1 MTKEIYNGVKILYL
15 SKFRKQYKK
24 LPSKVKDLAEERE
37 KIFRKNL
44 FDSILETHKLHGK
57 LSSFLAFSI
66 NYEYRIIFD
75 FVDKKKN
82 VVRFYSIGKH
92 DIY

>member
-1 MTKEIYNGVKILYL
+1 MEILCL
-15 SKFRKQYKK
+15 PKFKKQYKK
-24 LPSKVKDLAEERE
+24 LPLRVKDLAEERE
-37 KIFRKNL
+37 KIFRKNP
-44 FDSILETHKLHGK
+44 FDSILEIHKLHGK

>member
-1 MTKEIYNGVKILYL
+1 MKILYL
-15 SKFRKQYKK
+15 SKFGKQYKK
-24 LPSKVKDLAEERE
+24 LPANVKDLAEKRE
-37 KIFRKNL
+37 KIFRKNPL
-44 FDSILETHKLHGK
+44 DSRLKTHKLRGK

-82 VVRFYSIGKH
+82 IVRFYFIGKH

>member
-1 MTKEIYNGVKILYL
+1 MTKEISIGMKILYL
-15 SKFRKQYKK
+15 SKFEKQYKA
-24 LPSKVKDLAEERE
+24 LSAKVKNLAEERE
-37 KIFRKNL
+37 KIFRKNP
-44 FDSILETHKLHGK
+44 FDSRLKTHKLHGK

-75 FVDKKKN
+75 FLDKKKN
-82 VVRFYSIGKH
+82 IVRFYSVGRH